1 MGHPGR
7 TLTLVRMRLAGCSM
21 QQLILVV
28 AVCVGSGLAHVGTS
42 TMPFQIGAL
51 IDGGGRS
58 AAQTGLFGFLEVGA
72 LSVGMILISNWV
84 DRIAPRR
91 IAVAGCCLA
100 ALANLGLYFTQAL
113 YVELLLAMAAG
124 AGYGFVFAA
133 TVSGAAAT
141 REPDRVYA
149 IGNGGALLIV
159 VALMATLPRA
169 AARWGALGI
178 FVALAAL
185 AVLCAPF
192 LLGFNA
198 ARRPEGPQLSAWR
211 VPGALG
217 LLFAWAAF
225 STGTGALYA
234 YSERIGRSISLPP
247 AQIASVLS
255 AGVFVGLLGTGSAAL
270 LGGRLKRAW
279 ALCIGICG
287 SGLSCLLLGFAT
299 HLVVFASG
307 VFVYWVF
314 YMFLYSYLLGTAAV
328 LDPTGKVGTLGG
340 GLERLGYA
348 LGAGL
353 GGVFSEQWGY
363 ASTGLL
369 GFFGCLAAAA
379 LGFPSL
385 FKVLRHRT
393 AATAANILPTA
404 SG

>member
-1 MGHPGR
+1 MTSMRPVGR
-7 TLTLVRMRLAGCSM
+7 SM
-21 QQLILVV
+21 QHLMLVV
-28 AVCVGSGLAHVGTS
+28 AVCVGSGLAHIGTS

-51 IDGGGRS
+51 VDGGGRS

-72 LSVGMILISNWV
+72 LAASMILVSNWV
-84 DRIAPRR
+84 DRIAPRT

-100 ALANLGLYFTQAL
+100 AFANLGLHYTQAL
-113 YVELLLAMAAG
+113 YGQLLLASVAG

-133 TVSGAAAT
+133 TVSGAAAS
-141 REPDRVYA
+141 REPDRIYA

-169 AARWGALGI
+169 AARWGTLGI
-178 FVALAAL
+178 FIALAGL
-185 AVLCAPF
+185 AIVCAPF
-192 LLGFNA
+192 LLGLNA
-198 ARRPEGPQLSAWR
+198 ARRIEGPQLSAWR
-211 VPGALG
+211 VRGAWG

-234 YSERIGRSISLPP
+234 YSERIGRSIALPP

-255 AGVFVGLLGTGSAAL
+255 AGVFVGLLGTGCAAV
-270 LGGRLKRAW
+270 LGRRLNRPW
-279 ALCIGICG
+279 ALSIGICG

-299 HLVVFASG
+299 HLVVFAAG

-348 LGAGL
+348 FGAGL
-353 GGVFSEQWGY
+353 GGIFAEHWGY

-369 GFFGCLAAAA
+369 GFFGCVAAAA
-379 LGFPSL
+379 IGFPSL
-385 FKVLRHRT
+385 FRVLRHRT
-393 AATAANILPTA
+393 APSDANTPPPITVP
-404 SG
+404 

>member
-1 MGHPGR
+1 MRPVGR
-7 TLTLVRMRLAGCSM
+7 SM
-21 QQLILVV
+21 QHLMLVV

-51 IDGGGRS
+51 VDGGGRS

-72 LSVGMILISNWV
+72 LAASMILVSNWV
-84 DRIAPRR
+84 DRVAPRT

-100 ALANLGLYFTQAL
+100 AFANLGLHSTQAL
-113 YVELLLAMAAG
+113 YGQLLLASVAG
-124 AGYGFVFAA
+124 TGYGFVFAA
-133 TVSGAAAT
+133 TVSGAAAS
-141 REPDRVYA
+141 REPDRIYA

-169 AARWGALGI
+169 AAQWGTLGI
-178 FVALAAL
+178 FIALAGL

-198 ARRPEGPQLSAWR
+198 ARRTERPQLSAWR
-211 VPGALG
+211 VHGAWG

-234 YSERIGRSISLPP
+234 YSERIGRSIALPA

-255 AGVFVGLLGTGSAAL
+255 AGVFVGVLGTVCAAV
-270 LGGRLKRAW
+270 LGRRLNRAW
-279 ALCIGICG
+279 ALSIGICG

-299 HLVVFASG
+299 HLVVFAAG

-353 GGVFSEQWGY
+353 GGVFAEHWGY

-369 GFFGCLAAAA
+369 GFFGCVAAAA
-379 LGFPSL
+379 VGFPSL
-385 FKVLRHRT
+385 FRVLRQHT
-393 AATAANILPTA
+393 AASVAEVPDA
-404 SG
+404 SGRAERLDLRA

>member
-1 MGHPGR
+1 MRPVGR
-7 TLTLVRMRLAGCSM
+7 SM
-21 QQLILVV
+21 QHLMLVV

-51 IDGGGRS
+51 VDGGGRS

-72 LSVGMILISNWV
+72 LAASMILVSNWV
-84 DRIAPRR
+84 DRVAPRT

-100 ALANLGLYFTQAL
+100 AFANLGLHSMQAL
-113 YVELLLAMAAG
+113 YGQLLLASVAG
-124 AGYGFVFAA
+124 TGYGFVFAA
-133 TVSGAAAT
+133 TVSGAAAS
-141 REPDRVYA
+141 REPDRIYA

-169 AARWGALGI
+169 AAQWGTLGI
-178 FVALAAL
+178 FIALAAL
-185 AVLCAPF
+185 AALCAPF

-198 ARRPEGPQLSAWR
+198 ARRTERPQLSAWR
-211 VPGALG
+211 VHGAWG

-234 YSERIGRSISLPP
+234 YSERIGRSIALPP
-247 AQIASVLS
+247 TQIASVLS
-255 AGVFVGLLGTGSAAL
+255 AGVFVGLLGTGCAAV
-270 LGGRLKRAW
+270 LGRRLNRAW
-279 ALCIGICG
+279 ALSIGICG

-299 HLVVFASG
+299 HLVVFAAG

-353 GGVFSEQWGY
+353 GGVFAEHWGY

-369 GFFGCLAAAA
+369 GFFGCVAAAA
-379 LGFPSL
+379 VGFPSL
-385 FKVLRHRT
+385 FRVLRYHT
-393 AATAANILPTA
+393 APSDAEVPDA
-404 SG
+404 SGRAERLDLRA